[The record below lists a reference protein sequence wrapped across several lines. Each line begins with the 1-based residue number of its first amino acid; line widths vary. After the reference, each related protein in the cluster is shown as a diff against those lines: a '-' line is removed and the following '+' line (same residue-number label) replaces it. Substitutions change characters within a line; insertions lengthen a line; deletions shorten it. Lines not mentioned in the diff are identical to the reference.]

1 MKIGIEEEFIAV
13 DPETLFCIPGAF
25 RLANA
30 MVYRDFSNVKKYSVE
45 LPLHP
50 RFWSDIIKNI
60 GTAFS
65 VFEIKT
71 DPYEDV
77 DKLKDELQL
86 HRNNV
91 ADAAKENHLMVL
103 PTGLHPSYSPDSF
116 IPDNCAALHVH
127 VDYQKDVLTRLYEKI
142 PFLIS
147 ISANSPF
154 FDGKPGLKSNRL
166 RYSPAIKIP
175 TEVFRRGSYIIYN
188 KFFNTIEVR
197 VLDSQVTVSD
207 SIGVASVI
215 KAIAEQE
222 GGCRAFDIK
231 EYTIKRERAMSER
244 VREGLIPLE
253 EYEHIFTYNEY
264 AKRLLEVGPGSEWQ
278 LKIYKKYG
286 LSSVIVSLW
295 ESFCADK
302 RKIASSNLSIDS
314 NNSSLFDLLFFI
326 PYFPFFII
334 DKVKKRH
341 QDIGSGI
348 RLENLVSYT

>member
-13 DPETLFCIPGAF
+13 DSETLFCTPSAF

-30 MVYRDFSNVKKYSVE
+30 MVYKDFSNVRKCGVE

-71 DPYEDV
+71 DPYEDI
-77 DKLKDELQL
+77 DRLKDELIF

-91 ADAAKENHLMVL
+91 ADVAKESHLMVL
-103 PTGLHPSYSPDSF
+103 PTGLHPSYSPDLF

-127 VDYQKDVLTRLYEKI
+127 VDYQKDALTRLYEKI

-154 FDGKPGLKSNRL
+154 FEGKPRLMSNRL
-166 RYSPAIKIP
+166 KYSPAIRIP
-175 TEVFRRGSYIIYN
+175 AEVFRRGSDIIYN

-197 VLDSQVTVSD
+197 VLDTQVTVSD
-207 SIGVASVI
+207 SIGVASII

-222 GGCRAFDIK
+222 ESCRAFDIN
-231 EYTIKRERAMSER
+231 EYMVKREKAMSEG
-244 VREGLIPLE
+244 VMNGLIPLE
-253 EYEHIFTYNEY
+253 EYEQIQDYNEY
-264 AKRLLEVGPGSEWQ
+264 VKRLLEAGTGSAWQ
-278 LKIYKKYG
+278 LKIYERYG

-302 RKIASSNLSIDS
+302 RKIASSNLSIVND
-314 NNSSLFDLLFFI
+314 NVSLFDLLYFI

-334 DKVKKRH
+334 DKMKKYH

-348 RLENLVSYT
+348 SLADLVSCV